1 MSTII
6 DDNTTDMAMEETL
19 ISPRF
24 YTTNYK
30 ELDKVDV
37 SSIRD
42 EWDPL
47 IEEMR
52 SDPNKRHFQKTS
64 EWDDFDFEDL
74 EPGLRKE
81 FIDFLVSF
89 WYTISIEVRGD
100 TNHERTYS
108 KPFQNKQK
116 AI

>member
-1 MSTII
+1 MSTIV

-37 SSIRD
+37 SSIRN

-47 IEEMR
+47 IKEMR
-52 SDPNKRHFQKTS
+52 SDP
-64 EWDDFDFEDL
+64 
-74 EPGLRKE
+74 
-81 FIDFLVSF
+81 VS
-89 WYTISIEVRGD
+89 YTHLTLPTNREV
-100 TNHERTYS
+100 
-108 KPFQNKQK
+108 
-116 AI
+116 

>member
-1 MSTII
+1 MNTII

-30 ELDKVDV
+30 ELDKIDV

-47 IEEMR
+47 IKEMR

-64 EWDDFDFEDL
+64 EWDDFDFKDL

-81 FIDFLVSF
+81 FIDFLVSSSPRSF
-89 WYTISIEVRGD
+89 PAVFFIKR
-100 TNHERTYS
+100 
-108 KPFQNKQK
+108 
-116 AI
+116 

>member
-1 MSTII
+1 MTTIV

-37 SSIRD
+37 SSIRN

-47 IEEMR
+47 ITEIREE
-52 SDPNKRHFQKTS
+52 PTKNNLKKFK
-64 EWDDFDFEDL
+64 
-74 EPGLRKE
+74 
-81 FIDFLVSF
+81 
-89 WYTISIEVRGD
+89 
-100 TNHERTYS
+100 N
-108 KPFQNKQK
+108 
-116 AI
+116 

>member
-1 MSTII
+1 MSAII

-30 ELDKVDV
+30 ELDKIDV

-47 IEEMR
+47 IKEMR

-64 EWDDFDFEDL
+64 EWDDFDFKDL
-74 EPGLRKE
+74 LQLQIC
-81 FIDFLVSF
+81 FF
-89 WYTISIEVRGD
+89 WY
-100 TNHERTYS
+100 N
-108 KPFQNKQK
+108 NKQFLQR
-116 AI
+116 IRHRI

>member
-30 ELDKVDV
+30 ELDKIDV

-47 IEEMR
+47 IKEMR

-74 EPGLRKE
+74 EPGLGKSLLTFWLALLPRSFPGVF
-81 FIDFLVSF
+81 FIK
-89 WYTISIEVRGD
+89 R
-100 TNHERTYS
+100 
-108 KPFQNKQK
+108 
-116 AI
+116 

>member
-1 MSTII
+1 MSAIL

-37 SSIRD
+37 SSIRN

-47 IEEMR
+47 IKEMR
-52 SDPNKRHFQKTS
+52 SDPNKKHFQKLKKKRQ
-64 EWDDFDFEDL
+64 ENE
-74 EPGLRKE
+74 
-81 FIDFLVSF
+81 
-89 WYTISIEVRGD
+89 GD
-100 TNHERTYS
+100 TIMDFRLIFVRFL
-108 KPFQNKQK
+108 FQT
-116 AI
+116 